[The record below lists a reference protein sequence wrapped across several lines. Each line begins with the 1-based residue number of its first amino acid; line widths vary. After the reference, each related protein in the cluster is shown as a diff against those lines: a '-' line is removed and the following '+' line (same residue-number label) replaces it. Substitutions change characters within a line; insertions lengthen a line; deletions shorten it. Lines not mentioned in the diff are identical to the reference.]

1 MLVKM
6 SNLDR
11 NSTLDLVDSLQLVR
25 DKQIGGISNLRV
37 MRYTMMEMYV
47 VWIFALR
54 DFSHQID
61 ATHRAI
67 AVLSRPEWNLHGDLS
82 DHSNDQRFG
91 PRNADDFSHRGGRVV
106 VVQRRGFADRQTQP
120 HLRAVNSADVSD

>member
-6 SNLDR
+6 SDLDR
-11 NSTLDLVDSLQLVR
+11 NSTLDLVDGLQLVR
-25 DKQIGGISNLRV
+25 AKQKGGISNFRV
-37 MRYTMMEMYV
+37 VRYTMMEMYV

-67 AVLSRPEWNLHGDLS
+67 AVLSCPEWNLHRDLS

-91 PRNADDFSHRGGRVV
+91 PRNADDFSHCGGRVV
-106 VVQRRGFADRQTQP
+106 VVHRRGEFANRQP
-120 HLRAVNSADVSD
+120 